1 MKYEMSH
8 KGSVEGEGYDMN
20 GKDSGCGKGMEY
32 SMAGGGIESTKGEK
46 AVGSNTKGK
55 FEVEKD

>member
-1 MKYEMSH
+1 MSH